1 MNVMTDA
8 KEKDTRCRILET
20 AGRLF
25 KQIGFQKT
33 TVADIAR
40 ELGMSP
46 ANVYRFF
53 GSKAEINESVG
64 RQLMEEVES
73 AAEAIVAG
81 PGTATERLRT
91 LLHTIN
97 TMNSERYV
105 DDRKLHEMVA
115 AALNENWPIVH
126 EHIKRMSDITA
137 KLIGDGVASGE
148 FAPCDVPLTA
158 AVVNKA
164 TIRYCHPRLL
174 VECADDPV
182 PTLDQMVD
190 FCLKALKNN

>member
-1 MNVMTDA
+1 MSVTTDT

-20 AGRLF
+20 AARLY

-40 ELGMSP
+40 ELAMSP

-53 GSKAEINESVG
+53 ASKAEINQSVA
-64 RQLMEEVES
+64 RQLMEEVEAAS
-73 AAEAIVAG
+73 AAIVAG

-97 TMNSERYV
+97 MMNGERYV

-115 AALNENWPIVH
+115 AALNENWSIVM
-126 EHIKRMSDITA
+126 EHIGRMTLIMA
-137 KLIGDGVASGE
+137 KLIEQGVASGE

-158 AVVNKA
+158 ALVHKA

-174 VECADDPV
+174 VECADDPI

-190 FCLKALKNN
+190 FVLKALKA

>member
-1 MNVMTDA
+1 MSVTTDT

-25 KQIGFQKT
+25 QQIGFQKT

-40 ELGMSP
+40 ELDMSP

-53 GSKAEINESVG
+53 GSKAEINASVA
-64 RQLMEEVES
+64 RQLMEEVEG
-73 AAEAIVAG
+73 AAAAIVAG
-81 PGTATERLRT
+81 PGTAIERLRA

-97 TMNSERYV
+97 TMNGERYV

-115 AALNENWPIVH
+115 AALNENWPIIMD
-126 EHIKRMSDITA
+126 HIGRMTRIMA
-137 KLIGDGVASGE
+137 KLIEDGVASGE

-158 AVVNKA
+158 ALVHKA

-174 VECADDPV
+174 VECADDPI
-182 PTLDQMVD
+182 PTLDNMID
-190 FCLKALKNN
+190 FVLKALKA